1 MKRWSQDVRHVDD
14 DAVTDH
20 YSSNHFS
27 SFSSFSDEIATSCI
41 ISQLNN
47 NFASFLIVENLNSL
61 LCHASPSSVVW
72 VYSDMEYSLL
82 LTWNILYFWHGIF
95 FTFDTEYSLLLT
107 LNILY
112 FESIFDIDS
121 LVNNSTLVLEWDYD
135 IWLSLLYFVVALHL
149 FGIIKD
155 AYYYA
160 SQSEF
165 EYQWLIYIQLIRQAF
180 SEERTPSTIL
190 SSQNPK
196 LYSVIFTL
204 SLN

>member
-1 MKRWSQDVRHVDD
+1 
-14 DAVTDH
+14 
-20 YSSNHFS
+20 
-27 SFSSFSDEIATSCI
+27 
-41 ISQLNN
+41 
-47 NFASFLIVENLNSL
+47 
-61 LCHASPSSVVW
+61 
-72 VYSDMEYSLL
+72 MEYSLL
-82 LTWNILYFWHGIF
+82 LTWNILYFWRGIF

-149 FGIIKD
+149 FGIIKY

-160 SQSEF
+160 SQSQFEYQWLIYKYAYYYAGQSEF